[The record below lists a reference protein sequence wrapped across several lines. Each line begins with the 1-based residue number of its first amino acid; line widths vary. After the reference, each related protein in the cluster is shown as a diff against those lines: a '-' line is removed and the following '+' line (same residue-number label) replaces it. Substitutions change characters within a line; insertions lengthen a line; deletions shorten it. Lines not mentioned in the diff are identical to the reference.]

1 MVCSLVGGDEV
12 GEDGDGGD
20 CPEADGDPGELEE
33 TMVGVIYLCL

>member
-20 CPEADGDPGELEE
+20 CPEGDGDPGELEE
-33 TMVGVIYLCL
+33 AAVGVVHFCL